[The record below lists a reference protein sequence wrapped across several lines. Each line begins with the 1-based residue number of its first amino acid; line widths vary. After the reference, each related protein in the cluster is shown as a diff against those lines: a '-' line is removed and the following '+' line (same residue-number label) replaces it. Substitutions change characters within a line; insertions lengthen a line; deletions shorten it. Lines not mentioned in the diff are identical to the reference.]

1 MAKKRRRSDNGRTH
15 AQPEKDL
22 QVACVRWAEAN
33 NLLVIGSPG
42 GASFRN
48 GGHAA
53 RIGRPGAPDIL
64 IIARGGDGST
74 CLGIELKVGSHSCSE
89 AQIAWHTQARAAG
102 VRVDVVRSLAAFQA
116 AVQRHLAIVID

>member
-1 MAKKRRRSDNGRTH
+1 MKRSRRSDNGRTH

-22 QVACVRWAEAN
+22 QVACVRWAEEN

-48 GGHAA
+48 GGHSA

-64 IIARGGDGST
+64 VIARGADGST
-74 CLGIELKVGSHSCSE
+74 CLGVELKVGSHTCSP
-89 AQIAWHTQARAAG
+89 AQIAWHTHARAAG
-102 VRVDVVRSLAAFQA
+102 VRVVVARSLHEFKA
-116 AVQRHLAIVID
+116 AVQQHLTIVID